1 MELILTQN
9 VEKVGRKGDVV
20 RVRDGYARNFL
31 IPRSL
36 AVPSTRANQ
45 EFVGEQKIRA
55 EKRREKER
63 SEAQQAADKVS
74 KVKLTI
80 ESAAGE
86 KDKLF
91 GSVTAEDISE
101 ALKKKGFSYDKKQI
115 QLKEAI
121 RSLGA
126 HSVAIEVF
134 PQIKATLTLE
144 VVKKSS

>member
-1 MELILTQN
+1 MELILTEN

-20 RVRDGYARNFL
+20 RVRDGFARNFL

-45 EFVGEQKIRA
+45 EFVSEQKVRA

-63 SEAQQAADKVS
+63 AEAQKAAEKVG

-80 ESAAGE
+80 EAASGE

-101 ALKKKGFSYDKKQI
+101 ALKKQGHSFDKKHI
-115 QLKEAI
+115 QLKDAI
-121 RSLGA
+121 RALGTY
-126 HSVAIEVF
+126 SVAIEVY
-134 PQIKATLTLE
+134 PQVKANISVE
-144 VVKKSS
+144 VIKKS

>member
-1 MELILTQN
+1 MELILTEN

-20 RVRDGYARNFL
+20 RVRDGFARNFL

-45 EFVGEQKIRA
+45 EFVAEQRVRA

-63 SEAQQAADKVS
+63 TEAQKMAEKVS

-80 ESAAGE
+80 EAAAGE
-86 KDKLF
+86 KEKLF

-101 ALKKKGFSYDKKQI
+101 ALQKQGHSFDKKHI
-115 QLKEAI
+115 HLKDAI
-121 RSLGA
+121 RALGTY
-126 HSVAIEVF
+126 SVAIEIY
-134 PQIKATLTLE
+134 PQIKANISVE
-144 VVKKSS
+144 VTKKS